1 MNRIGNNNDLYNYNI
16 ASNGYHDIQ
25 HKMYRCSLFF
35 KDFLKFFIR
44 KICNNERYF
53 SFRDSDIHLAVSKE
67 QFAIIISKYF
77 IEYCNYNN
85 EETEINIDSI
95 ISDFM
100 VKVQRD
106 VSGVLKYYRQ
116 TNPRSHTNESLS
128 DIKALTF
135 KGQDK
140 YVKID
145 AKAETS
151 QNKEIYL
158 LNPELVSLVLNY
170 LLKLINYGNT
180 KEFTTNSKIPY
191 FF

>member
-1 MNRIGNNNDLYNYNI
+1 M
-16 ASNGYHDIQ
+16 
-25 HKMYRCSLFF
+25 
-35 KDFLKFFIR
+35 KFFIW
-44 KICNNERYF
+44 KICSNETYF
-53 SFRDSDIHLAVSKE
+53 SFRDNDIHLSVSNE

-77 IEYCNYNN
+77 IEYCNYKN

-95 ISDFM
+95 ISDLM

-116 TNPRSHTNESLS
+116 RSSYRNESQS
-128 DIKALTF
+128 DTKALTF
-135 KGQDK
+135 KGNDK

-145 AKAETS
+145 VKVETS

-158 LNPELVSLVLNY
+158 LNSELVSPVLNY
-170 LLKLINYGNT
+170 LLKIINYGNT